1 MWFLQNWIF
10 MDYTYFKKFYKLIAI
25 DLSKQQKNFII
36 EEVTE
41 KILDFPKEQLK
52 NYDFNSF

>member
-1 MWFLQNWIF
+1 

-25 DLSKQQKNFII
+25 DLSKQQKNVII